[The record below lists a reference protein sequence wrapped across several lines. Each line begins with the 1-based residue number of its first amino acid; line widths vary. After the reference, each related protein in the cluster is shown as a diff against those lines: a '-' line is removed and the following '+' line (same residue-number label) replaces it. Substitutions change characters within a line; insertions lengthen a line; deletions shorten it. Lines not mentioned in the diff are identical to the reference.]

1 MIEIELNK
9 IKKNYGLKNI
19 LDGFSLELK
28 TGERVALIG
37 QNGSGKSTILKIIAK
52 QESVDS
58 GTINIRNGAKIGI
71 LNQIYENEKEDI
83 SVEKFLYKS
92 FEEILKVEKKL
103 NKLETQMSTEV
114 NADKLEKIINEYG
127 RMQERFSLMGGYEI
141 QERFNKICSRFY
153 INKELLKQSYNLLSG
168 GEKTRVNL
176 AKLLLTQPEI
186 LLLDEPTNHLDIHS
200 LEFLEELILKYK
212 GTVLIVSHDRYFL
225 DKVINKTVLLE
236 NGKENIYYGNY
247 SYFLKEDERRTLAQ
261 FENYKNQQK
270 QIERMKESIL
280 TLRKFGDLAG
290 NEMFFKRAKNIE
302 KRLEKMEIID
312 RDVVELCRKIRK
324 DEDNTIT
331 PVIVVS
337 SKSGKEHRVR
347 ILQESIEYFIKK
359 PVDEQY
365 LYYTVKNLNRLLSSN
380 RRVSPLTGLPGN
392 VQIHAELKKR
402 ILRQEPFCVL
412 YVDLDNFKAYND
424 VYGFLKGDE
433 IIEFTAETIIKMVH
447 SDELENTF
455 VGHIGGDD
463 FVAIVP
469 GTNCEKLCQ
478 NIISYFDKNVER
490 YFTEAD
496 IEKGYIEVA
505 NRKGIIE
512 QFPLTSVSIG
522 VVVSDVGRFHN
533 ILEIGEIG
541 AQVKHAAK
549 SVMGS
554 SYAVD
559 RRNL

>member
-270 QIERMKESIL
+270 QIKKMKESIL

-312 RDVVELCRKIRK
+312 RVDLNKKSLDLKFNIKKRSGNDVLKLENVEKKFDQKVIFK
-324 DEDNTIT
+324 DANLTLNYGEKAALIGKNG
-331 PVIVVS
+331 
-337 SKSGKEHRVR
+337 SGKSTLIKM
-347 ILQESIEYFIKK
+347 ILGQDTNF
-359 PVDEQY
+359 Q
-365 LYYTVKNLNRLLSSN
+365 
-380 RRVSPLTGLPGN
+380 G
-392 VQIHAELKKR
+392 ELK
-402 ILRQEPFCVL
+402 L
-412 YVDLDNFKAYND
+412 
-424 VYGFLKGDE
+424 G
-433 IIEFTAETIIKMVH
+433 TSIK
-447 SDELENTF
+447 
-455 VGHIGGDD
+455 IGY
-463 FVAIVP
+463 IS
-469 GTNCEKLCQ
+469 Q
-478 NIISYFDKNVER
+478 NIIFEDNEKTVLDYFLEGNNLSE
-490 YFTEAD
+490 TEARSKLAKYGFRQENAFKRIGKLSGGEKVRIILMKLIQRD
-496 IEKGYIEVA
+496 INFLILDEPTNHINIDTREILEEALKEYKGTVLFVSHDRFFINAIA
-505 NRKGIIE
+505 NRVLNIEDYKIKSYYGNYDDFTMKNII
-512 QFPLTSVSIG
+512 
-522 VVVSDVGRFHN
+522 
-533 ILEIGEIG
+533 
-541 AQVKHAAK
+541 
-549 SVMGS
+549 
-554 SYAVD
+554 
-559 RRNL
+559 